1 MRLYYWSQL
10 SPTFQK
16 SGKFAH
22 VSIIFSSGCSSGG
35 KPIWVAFYSSRTRR
49 HRFPSLFFLH
59 DWFVQIDE
67 SCFSRYYRVVST
79 MVAFL
84 FLLTTQWSHQILLC
98 SLQMAGFQKYLLMVF
113 YTPHGLQVWSWEK
126 DLPINLWPPPRDLA
140 GLQIAVQDWRK
151 ILMPH
156 FFVAILV
163 H

>member
-67 SCFSRYYRVVST
+67 SSFSRHYRVVST

-113 YTPHGLQVWSWEK
+113 YYPTWC
-126 DLPINLWPPPRDLA
+126 A
-140 GLQIAVQDWRK
+140 GLKLGKRFAYQS
-151 ILMPH
+151 L
-156 FFVAILV
+156 AITQRLGRFANCRIDAKYWCLIFL
-163 H
+163 